1 MEDQLSSILEKLKKD
16 NIDFLQMQFMDLVGK
31 VKTLT
36 IPRNRFEGAMSEGV
50 VFDGSSVA
58 GYAQIEESDM
68 RAHPDYLTY
77 TVLPQ
82 NGPRKTARFICD
94 VYTPDGERFPG
105 DPRFALQRVLQELNK
120 KKMDFF
126 VGPEFEF
133 FLFKRDSEGNPTNIP
148 ADTGGY
154 FDNTPTDTP
163 NEIRQ
168 EILMQMYELGY
179 YPEAAHHEVA
189 PGQQE
194 IDLRY
199 GQALVMADRVAMLKS
214 IIKNLAQK
222 HGLYATFMPKPINGV
237 NGSGMHVHQS
247 IMTLGEKENLFYDAS
262 EKYGLSKLGMSY
274 LAGILSNVNQA
285 SAVLASW
292 VNSYKRLIP
301 GYEAPVYISWA
312 NKNRSALVRVPA
324 GTGMRKRMELRC
336 PDSAG
341 NPYLQFA
348 VILGM
353 GLDGIKRNLEAPEPV
368 EKDIFHMTPEERQK
382 NGINSLPESL
392 GEALHHFRN
401 SKLMKEILGEHIFS
415 NFITVK
421 QREWDSFRSHV
432 TKWEID
438 RYLSVL

>member
-1 MEDQLSSILEKLKKD
+1 
-16 NIDFLQMQFMDLVGK
+16 
-31 VKTLT
+31 
-36 IPRNRFEGAMSEGV
+36 
-50 VFDGSSVA
+50 
-58 GYAQIEESDM
+58 
-68 RAHPDYLTY
+68 
-77 TVLPQ
+77 
-82 NGPRKTARFICD
+82 
-94 VYTPDGERFPG
+94 
-105 DPRFALQRVLQELNK
+105 
-120 KKMDFF
+120 
-126 VGPEFEF
+126 
-133 FLFKRDSEGNPTNIP
+133 
-148 ADTGGY
+148 
-154 FDNTPTDTP
+154 
-163 NEIRQ
+163 
-168 EILMQMYELGY
+168 LG
-179 YPEAAHHEVA
+179 
-189 PGQQE
+189 
-194 IDLRY
+194 R
-199 GQALVMADRVAMLKS
+199 
-214 IIKNLAQK
+214 
-222 HGLYATFMPKPINGV
+222 
-237 NGSGMHVHQS
+237 
-247 IMTLGEKENLFYDAS
+247 KENLFYDAS

-274 LAGILSNVNQA
+274 MAGILSNVNQA